1 MQIHLSPRHMTLTAA
16 IHSYVCE
23 KVMHLEEMAPTLIAA
38 HIVILHDET
47 KKKRYVVKVHLAL
60 PGPDIHAED
69 AEDDLY
75 AAIDLTINKL
85 TQQLR
90 KNKTKRSE
98 SKKHKLRLAKEAM
111 KRGLKE

>member
-1 MQIHLSPRHMTLTAA
+1 MQIHLSPRHMVLTAA

-23 KVMHLEEMAPTLIAA
+23 KVEHLESMAPSLIAA
-38 HIVILHDET
+38 HIVIMHDET

-75 AAIDLTINKL
+75 AAVDLTVAKL
-85 TQQLR
+85 AQQLR
-90 KNKTKRSE
+90 KNKTRRREAKT
-98 SKKHKLRLAKEAM
+98 HKLRVAKEAM
-111 KRGLKE
+111 KRGLRS